1 MLPPVDAEF
10 EARAILM
17 IRIWDYIQTQTDL
30 DATPEHT
37 QRIGFIIRYQG
48 EYVGTLREQTTSWLW
63 LIHPYNGD
71 ASEFIEVTDAI
82 TYLQSLVVCKN
93 GPVL

>member
-17 IRIWDYIQTQTDL
+17 IRIWDYIQTHTDL

-37 QRIGFIIRYQG
+37 QRIGFTVRYQG
-48 EYVGTLREQTTSWLW
+48 EYFATLREITDGWFVC
-63 LIHPYNGD
+63 PYD
-71 ASEFIEVTDAI
+71 ADPGLFI
-82 TYLQSLVVCKN
+82 
-93 GPVL
+93 